1 LEKSFAL
8 MDEWLY
14 YVVKNNLKKIEF
26 ENKRN
31 NDIVLIDNKI
41 NYNLENNNSNEKGI
55 QNNLNY
61 NNE

>member
-1 LEKSFAL
+1 